1 MKKLARLLLTALL
14 CLSIVLTA
22 VTPAFAAVAKVKKL
36 KATVTYNTVTLTWS
50 KTSGVSGYEV
60 QRASGKKWKTVGT
73 TRKTTFRIK
82 KLKTGTTY
90 KFRVRAYKLSGKT
103 KVYGSA
109 ATVSAKPVC
118 AAPKNLKAA
127 VLSPTTARLT
137 WAKTAGASRYRIQK
151 WNGKKWVYL
160 TNTKGTSVS
169 LNGLTPSVAAKF
181 RVCALTQ
188 VGKKTVEGKYTS
200 AVQVK
205 TTIATPSSLLASG
218 ETASSVKLSWSK
230 VAGATDYVVYQNGK
244 LSYVTKTN
252 SVTANKGLLP
262 GTVYKFTVRA
272 RVNASGKYYLSPSSY
287 AVSAKT
293 APAAVSGFSAEA
305 KTADSVTLSWK
316 ADPSAE
322 KYQIFMVKDGKNELI
337 ASPSKNV
344 TEYTYYGLEEC
355 TEYSF
360 RIRALGSYGS
370 KTLYGALSPVQSATT
385 PVSGVKGLSVE
396 SVAATSAVL
405 SWKALDVAQSYTLEQ
420 SSDKKTWTKTADI
433 NTAADSN
440 GRISY
445 TVNGLKEG
453 SVTYFRVASKIT
465 GYSETAYSTAVTVKT
480 VPGKVTGLKATVS
493 ADSKSVTVTWAA
505 IPSADGYIVKFDG
518 TTKEVSKN
526 SVTLTLSSVYTRP
539 NTKYSCY
546 VLAFT
551 KFGSGK
557 LTGAESDPCVFKT
570 ALGNISNLRTT
581 DRTSLEDGK
590 IVVYSSLLWDSI
602 PNAEFIVESKNTA
615 VDSSWHQLAKSSTNM
630 VNVNG
635 TIANVKAAK
644 KSDYVTTLSWQAVPG
659 ASKYI
664 IKSTAS
670 ASDNHLSEIATTTST
685 SIDLNLAPS
694 TKLNLVV
701 LAVASSVS
709 YRVKAVDTDKI
720 NPDSAYKTVTA
731 ANSVIASASV
741 VYTTPALSAFDGS
754 AESQRA
760 YVLRLVQA
768 INNTKDE
775 QTPVTAQ
782 SHTKLAAKVDN
793 IDVKVGLV
801 WMKLDAALALLGMK
815 DDLTK
820 EFEDAINEDTTKT
833 LNFDNGIAFYTEN
846 DKNGNSVRYSQ
857 RLNSFIVPTPE
868 RSYENRY
875 AYLYNQN
882 DLSAFSKGISK
893 VTVTESGSKTTV
905 SVTIKQE
912 GTNAVY
918 HPGFMDTITNSLGSI
933 AGNGAEC
940 SATIGASTVTGVIN
954 SSGTLDSL
962 KVSSPFKLNI
972 TMTLSE
978 DGSLPVRMTLSG
990 SSNYD
995 YTFTR

>member
-14 CLSIVLTA
+14 CLGIVLTA

-50 KTSGVSGYEV
+50 KASGVSGYEV

-73 TRKTTFRIK
+73 TKKTTFRIK

-151 WNGKKWVYL
+151 WNGKRWVYL

-169 LNGLTPSVAAKF
+169 LNGLTPSVVAKF
-181 RVCALTQ
+181 RVCALTR

-205 TTIATPSSLLASG
+205 TKIATPSSLLVSG
-218 ETASSVKLSWSK
+218 ETANSVKLSWSK
-230 VAGATDYVVYQNGK
+230 VSGATDYVVYQNGK

-252 SVTANKGLLP
+252 SVTANKSLLP

-272 RVNASGKYYLSPSSY
+272 RVNASGKYYLSPTSY

-337 ASPSKNV
+337 ATSSKNV

-420 SSDKKTWTKTADI
+420 SSDKKTWTKTADV

-493 ADSKSVTVTWAA
+493 ADSKSVTVTWTA

-539 NTKYSCY
+539 NTKYICS

-551 KFGSGK
+551 KLGSSK
-557 LTGAESDPCVFKT
+557 LMGAESDPCVFKT
-570 ALGNISNLRTT
+570 PLCDISNLRTT
-581 DRTSLEDGK
+581 DRISLEDEK
-590 IVVYSSLLWDSI
+590 IAVYSSLLWDSI
-602 PNAEFIVESKNTA
+602 PNADFIVESKNTA
-615 VDSSWHQLAKSSTNM
+615 VDSSWHQLAKSNTNM

-659 ASKYI
+659 AIKYI

-709 YRVKAVDTDKI
+709 YRVKAVDTDKM
-720 NPDSAYKTVTA
+720 NPDSAYATLNVSNA
-731 ANSVIASASV
+731 VIGSGSV
-741 VYTTPALSAFDGS
+741 VYTTPALPSYNNS
-754 AESQRA
+754 AESRRA
-760 YVLRLVQA
+760 YTLKLVQA

-775 QTPVTAQ
+775 KTPVTG
-782 SHTKLAAKVDN
+782 SSNVKLEANVKDFSISGIKDVLGIFKKE
-793 IDVKVGLV
+793 ID
-801 WMKLDAALALLGMK
+801 
-815 DDLTK
+815 K
-820 EFEDAINEDTTKT
+820 ELETLKNEMGESKNRT
-833 LNFDNGIAFYTEN
+833 LNFENGIAFYTAK
-846 DKNGNSVRYSQ
+846 DQNGNEVRYSQ

-868 RSYENRY
+868 KTYENRY
-875 AYLYNQN
+875 AYLYNPN
-882 DLSAFSKGISK
+882 DLNAFSNGISN
-893 VTVTESGSKTTV
+893 VSVSESGGKTTV
-905 SVTIKQE
+905 SITIKQE

-918 HPGFMDTITNSLGSI
+918 HPGFVDSITNSLGDI
-933 AGNGAEC
+933 AGNGANC
-940 SATIGASTVTGVIN
+940 SATIGATTVTGVIN
-954 SSGTLDSL
+954 SSGTLDAL
-962 KVSSPFKLNI
+962 TVKSPFTVSLDI
-972 TMTLSE
+972 PIE
-978 DGSLPVRMTLSG
+978 EGSSIRIKMVLTG

>member
-14 CLSIVLTA
+14 CLSIALTA
-22 VTPAFAAVAKVKKL
+22 VTPAFAAVAKVKRL

-50 KTSGVSGYEV
+50 KASGVSGYEV

-73 TRKTTFRIK
+73 TKKTTYKIK

-90 KFRVRAYKLSGKT
+90 KFRVRAYKLSGKK

-137 WAKTAGASRYRIQK
+137 WAKTAGASKYRIQK
-151 WNGKKWVYL
+151 WNGKKWVNL
-160 TNTKGTSVS
+160 ATTANRFLNVS
-169 LNGLTPSVAAKF
+169 GLTPSVAAKF

-188 VGKKTVEGKYTS
+188 VGKKTVAGKYTS

-252 SVTANKGLLP
+252 SVTANKSLLP

-287 AVSAKT
+287 AVAAKT

-337 ASPSKNV
+337 ASPSKNA

-360 RIRALGSYGS
+360 RIRALGSYGG
-370 KTLYGALSPVQSATT
+370 KTLFGALSPVQSATT
-385 PVSGVKGLSVE
+385 PVSGVRGLSVE
-396 SVAATSAVL
+396 SVTATSAVL

-433 NTAADSN
+433 NTDANSN

-480 VPGKVTGLKATVS
+480 VPGKVAGLKATVS
-493 ADSKSVTVTWAA
+493 ADSKSVTVTWNA

-539 NTKYSCY
+539 NTKYSCS
-546 VLAFT
+546 VIAFT
-551 KFGSGK
+551 KFGSSK

-602 PNAEFIVESKNTA
+602 PNAEFIVESKNSA
-615 VDSSWHQLAKSSTNM
+615 VDSSWHQLAKSSSNM

-635 TIANVKAAK
+635 TIANVTAAK
-644 KSDYVTTLSWQAVPG
+644 KTDYVTTLSWQAVPG

-670 ASDNHLSEIATTTST
+670 SGNNYLSEIATTTST

-694 TKLNLVV
+694 TKFNLVV

-731 ANSVIASASV
+731 ENSVIASASV
-741 VYTTPALSAFDGS
+741 VYTTPASAAFNGS
-754 AESQRA
+754 VESQRA
-760 YVLRLVQA
+760 YVLKLVQA
-768 INNTKDE
+768 INDTKDE
-775 QTPVTAQ
+775 QTPVTVSAN
-782 SHTKLAAKVDN
+782 TVFDA
-793 IDVKVGLV
+793 DVKDFSMGGIPITGSLKREIEKEVDSL
-801 WMKLDAALALLGMK
+801 KKELGENK
-815 DDLTK
+815 NRTL
-820 EFEDAINEDTTKT
+820 EFN
-833 LNFDNGIAFYTEN
+833 NGIAFYTAT
-846 DKNGNSVRYSQ
+846 DSNGNNVRYSQ

-882 DLSAFSKGISK
+882 DLNSFSKGISK
-893 VTVTESGSKTTV
+893 VTVSENGSKTTV
-905 SVTIKQE
+905 SFTINQE
-912 GTNAVY
+912 GNKAVY
-918 HPGFMDTITNSLGSI
+918 HPGFVDSITNELGGITGDGGSS
-933 AGNGAEC
+933 

-962 KVSSPFKLNI
+962 KVSSPFTVKLTIPMDI
-972 TMTLSE
+972 TDRLSVEIKMTIT
-978 DGSLPVRMTLSG
+978 GSA
-990 SSNYD
+990 NYD

>member
-14 CLSIVLTA
+14 CLGIVLTA

-50 KTSGVSGYEV
+50 KASGVSGYEV
-60 QRASGKKWKTVGT
+60 QRAYGKKWKTVGT

-118 AAPKNLKAA
+118 AAPKSLKAA
-127 VLSPTTARLT
+127 VLSPATARLT
-137 WAKTAGASRYRIQK
+137 WAKTAGASKYRIQK
-151 WNGKKWVYL
+151 WNGKKWVNIATTANRFL
-160 TNTKGTSVS
+160 NVS
-169 LNGLTPSVAAKF
+169 GLTPSVVAKF
-181 RVCALTQ
+181 RVCALTR

-205 TTIATPSSLLASG
+205 TKIATPSSLLVSG
-218 ETASSVKLSWSK
+218 ETANSVKLSWSK
-230 VAGATDYVVYQNGK
+230 VSGATDYVVYQNGK

-252 SVTANKGLLP
+252 SVTANKSLLP

-272 RVNASGKYYLSPSSY
+272 RVNASGKYYLSPTSY

-337 ASPSKNV
+337 ATSSKNV
-344 TEYTYYGLEEC
+344 TEHTVYGLEEC

-420 SSDKKTWTKTADI
+420 SSDKKTWTKTADV

-440 GRISY
+440 GCISY

-493 ADSKSVTVTWAA
+493 ADSKSVTVTWTA

-518 TTKEVSKN
+518 TTKEVSNN

-539 NTKYSCY
+539 NTKYICS

-551 KFGSGK
+551 KLGSSK
-557 LTGAESDPCVFKT
+557 LMGAESDPCVFKT

-720 NPDSAYKTVTA
+720 NPDSAYKTLTA

-760 YVLRLVQA
+760 YVLKLVQA

-775 QTPVTAQ
+775 QTPVTVT
-782 SHTKLAAKVDN
+782 SKTKLEANVQSFSISGIKDILGIFKKE
-793 IDVKVGLV
+793 IDKELE
-801 WMKLDAALALLGMK
+801 KLKSEMSENKNRTL
-815 DDLTK
+815 
-820 EFEDAINEDTTKT
+820 EFN
-833 LNFDNGIAFYTEN
+833 NGIAFYT
-846 DKNGNSVRYSQ
+846 DKNSEGKEVKYSQ
-857 RLNSFIVPTPE
+857 RLNSFIVPSPKS
-868 RSYENRY
+868 SYENKY
-875 AYLYNQN
+875 AYLYNSG
-882 DLSAFSKGISK
+882 DLNAFSKNIPN
-893 VTVTESGSKTTV
+893 VTVSESGGKTTV
-905 SVTIKQE
+905 SITLKQE
-912 GTNAVY
+912 GANAVY
-918 HPGFMDTITNSLGSI
+918 HPGFVDSITNDLGDI
-933 AGNGAEC
+933 AGAGSKC
-940 SATIGASTVTGVIN
+940 SATVGASTVTGVIN
-954 SSGTLDSL
+954 SNGTLDSL
-962 KVSSPFKLNI
+962 KISSPFTINLETPLEIDDGLSLN
-972 TMTLSE
+972 
-978 DGSLPVRMTLSG
+978 VKMTLSG

>member
-22 VTPAFAAVAKVKKL
+22 VTPAFAAVAKVKRL

-50 KTSGVSGYEV
+50 KASGVSGYEV
-60 QRASGKKWKTVGT
+60 QRAYGKKWKTVGT
-73 TRKTTFRIK
+73 TKKTTYKIK

-137 WAKTAGASRYRIQK
+137 WAKTAGASKYRIQK
-151 WNGKKWVYL
+151 WNGKKWVNIATTANRFL
-160 TNTKGTSVS
+160 NVS
-169 LNGLTPSVAAKF
+169 GLTPSVVAKF
-181 RVCALTQ
+181 RVCALTR

-205 TTIATPSSLLASG
+205 TKIATPSSLLVSG
-218 ETASSVKLSWSK
+218 ETANSVKLSWSK
-230 VAGATDYVVYQNGK
+230 VSGATDYVVYQNGK

-252 SVTANKGLLP
+252 SVTANKSLLP

-272 RVNASGKYYLSPSSY
+272 RVNASGKYYLSPTSY

-316 ADPSAE
+316 ADPNAE
-322 KYQIFMVKDGKNELI
+322 NYQIFMVKDGKNELI
-337 ASPSKNV
+337 ATSSKNV
-344 TEYTYYGLEEC
+344 TEHTVYGLEEC

-420 SSDKKTWTKTADI
+420 SSDKKTWTKIADV

-493 ADSKSVTVTWAA
+493 ADSKSVTVTWTA

-551 KFGSGK
+551 KLGSGK

-720 NPDSAYKTVTA
+720 NPDSAYATLNVSNA
-731 ANSVIASASV
+731 VIGSGSVA
-741 VYTTPALSAFDGS
+741 YTTPALPSYNNS
-754 AESQRA
+754 AESRRA
-760 YVLRLVQA
+760 YTLKLVQA

-775 QTPVTAQ
+775 KTPVTG
-782 SHTKLAAKVDN
+782 SSNVKLEANVKDFSISGIKDVLGIFKKE
-793 IDVKVGLV
+793 ID
-801 WMKLDAALALLGMK
+801 
-815 DDLTK
+815 K
-820 EFEDAINEDTTKT
+820 ELETLKNEMGESKNRT
-833 LNFDNGIAFYTEN
+833 LNFENGIAFYTAK
-846 DKNGNSVRYSQ
+846 DQNGNEVRYSQ

-868 RSYENRY
+868 KTYENRY
-875 AYLYNQN
+875 AYLYNPN
-882 DLSAFSKGISK
+882 DLNAFSNGISN
-893 VTVTESGSKTTV
+893 VSVSESGGKTTV
-905 SVTIKQE
+905 SITIKQE

-918 HPGFMDTITNSLGSI
+918 HPGFVDSITNSLGDI
-933 AGNGAEC
+933 AGNGANC
-940 SATIGASTVTGVIN
+940 SATIGATTVTGVIN
-954 SSGTLDSL
+954 SSGTLDAL
-962 KVSSPFKLNI
+962 TVKSPFTVSLDI
-972 TMTLSE
+972 PIE
-978 DGSLPVRMTLSG
+978 EGSSIRIKMVLTG